1 MEPNRENDLDGS
13 NQSIRPDEPRQKKP
27 YSPPKFDILTPGQA
41 KAVLTAKALPGEAA
55 TEQLL
60 TSISQVEKGGRTH
73 EERPSLLV
81 ELKLDVPG
89 KWRAVE
95 LRLAAEYLNVQHLAI
110 LRRYLDVCES
120 VMQEAGASHE

>member
-1 MEPNRENDLDGS
+1 MLARDWLNTYYLEDTGLFRVSLES
-13 NQSIRPDEPRQKKP
+13 
-27 YSPPKFDILTPGQA
+27 
-41 KAVLTAKALPGEAA
+41 
-55 TEQLL
+55 
-60 TSISQVEKGGRTH
+60 GRTH

>member
-1 MEPNRENDLDGS
+1 MPWKTFSGA
-13 NQSIRPDEPRQKKP
+13 
-27 YSPPKFDILTPGQA
+27 GC
-41 KAVLTAKALPGEAA
+41 VMAA
-55 TEQLL
+55 LL
-60 TSISQVEKGGRTH
+60 TSSSVLYRCAVPNGTLMGRTH

>member
-13 NQSIRPDEPRQKKP
+13 DQAIRPDKPRQKKP

-60 TSISQVEKGGRTH
+60 TSISQLEKGGRKH
-73 EERPSLLV
+73 EERLSLLV

-89 KWRAVE
+89 WCAVE

-120 VMQEAGASHE
+120 VMQEA

>member
-13 NQSIRPDEPRQKKP
+13 NQAIRPEKPRQKKP

-41 KAVLTAKALPGEAA
+41 KAVLAAKALPGEAA

-60 TSISQVEKGGRTH
+60 TSISHLEKSDRTH

-81 ELKLDVPG
+81 EMKLNDSG
-89 KWRAVE
+89 KRRAVGV
-95 LRLAAEYLNVQHLAI
+95 RIGVEYLTGGDL
-110 LRRYLDVCES
+110 
-120 VMQEAGASHE
+120 

>member
-13 NQSIRPDEPRQKKP
+13 NQAIRPEKPRQKKP

-60 TSISQVEKGGRTH
+60 TSISQLENGRTH